1 MLTKL
6 ILPGETLDYMDP
18 VIYNASMSVW
28 ALSITDNETGLREA
42 EPMIP
47 FPVWLM
53 YVEDLSGNRCEKLEF
68 RPWDTSRIVIKENTG
83 ETAAGSDSF
92 YECEITEE

>member
-6 ILPGETLDYMDP
+6 ILPGETFDYMDP
-18 VIYNASMSVW
+18 IIYDASVPVW
-28 ALSITDNETGLREA
+28 AFSIIDNETGLREA

-68 RPWDTSRIVIKENTG
+68 RPWETSKIVIKENTG
-83 ETAAGSDSF
+83 ESDVGSDNF
-92 YECEITEE
+92 YVCEITEE